1 MGKKLNLH
9 IKTYGGG
16 APSRDGVDGASGG
29 FGSLSGDSDDVGV
42 GVEVEAGADSPQG
55 DVVLVGVTVPGSGV
69 DLLHSVGGSS
79 VAVLQG
85 TGNDA
90 VVGSRVAKN
99 IINIIRFDSKLEKK
113 RKNRSAII
121 SLLG

>member
-1 MGKKLNLH
+1 MHIIIFKDKYLFFIKKDEVVKQLNLC

-16 APSRDGVDGASGG
+16 APSRDGVDGASGRL
-29 FGSLSGDSDDVGV
+29 GSLSGDSDDVGV

-55 DVVLVGVTVPGSGV
+55 DVVLVGVSVPVGGG
-69 DLLHSVGGSS
+69 DLLDGVGGST

-90 VVGSRVAKN
+90 VVGSSVA
-99 IINIIRFDSKLEKK
+99 
-113 RKNRSAII
+113 
-121 SLLG
+121 